1 MLYIYYSQFLTD
13 CQVKTDP
20 LCYNFNMEFT
30 KRFNEVL
37 QQSGKTQVEIAR
49 ALNVT
54 KQCVNDYKTG
64 KSVPSLE
71 TLYLLCM
78 YLDVSADYLLG
89 LTDY

>member
-1 MLYIYYSQFLTD
+1 
-13 CQVKTDP
+13 
-20 LCYNFNMEFT
+20 MEFK
-30 KRFNEVL
+30 KRFNEIL
-37 QQSGKTQVEIAR
+37 QQSGKTQVEIAK

-71 TLYLLCM
+71 TLYSLCK
-78 YLDVSADYLLG
+78 YLDVSSDYLLG